1 MASWIPFTSRRTLLW
16 QCLTGSPTLTDE
28 GRRRLSRVNTAEH
41 NHDVLLFVP
50 RIHVT
55 RARDSQNV
63 QTPLLLKQYKT
74 DKAHVL

>member
-1 MASWIPFTSRRTLLW
+1 MASRIPFTRRRKLLW

-28 GRRRLSRVNTAEH
+28 GRRRLSRVNAAED

-55 RARDSQNV
+55 GAGDSQNV
-63 QTPLLLKQYKT
+63 QTSLLLKQYKT
-74 DKAHVL
+74 GDTHVL